1 MTSQWLGRS
10 SACFRKCALQIPPG
24 LFTDSGDKLNE
35 LATTGKCMSEQ
46 VEFRVKLHD
55 WHECATQASFI
66 RKVVFVD
73 EQGVSQEEEMDG
85 RDDSCVHALA
95 TLGDTAVA
103 TGRLRPEGSIGRMA
117 VLKPYRGNGVGG
129 IVLEALVE
137 AARAKG
143 YAQVTLAAQEHA

>member
-1 MTSQWLGRS
+1 
-10 SACFRKCALQIPPG
+10 
-24 LFTDSGDKLNE
+24 

-117 VLKPYRGNGVGG
+117 VLKP
-129 IVLEALVE
+129 IAAMASAVLCWRRWLKQRVQ
-137 AARAKG
+137 R
-143 YAQVTLAAQEHA
+143 VTHRSHWQRRSMPCRFISSTGLSPKAGAS